1 MNPDGNEQQLKE
13 VHEMMESRLRSLEE
27 SATSENM
34 SNDQLLDKR
43 AVNLTFAIKETI
55 EEAAA
60 KGIVVKNV
68 KIEPT
73 EKGITVKFIL

>member
-1 MNPDGNEQQLKE
+1 MKLDGNEQQLKE
-13 VHEMMESRLRSLEE
+13 VHEMMENKLRELEKE
-27 SATSENM
+27 DSKNM
-34 SNDQLLDKR
+34 SNDQLLDNE

-60 KGIVVKNV
+60 KGIIVKNV
-68 KIEPT
+68 KIKPS

>member
-13 VHEMMESRLRSLEE
+13 IHEMMESRLRSLEE

>member
-1 MNPDGNEQQLKE
+1 MNLEGNEQQLKE
-13 VHEMMESRLRSLEE
+13 VHEMMESKLRSFEE

-34 SNDQLLDKR
+34 SNDQLLDKK

-68 KIEPT
+68 KVEPT

>member
-1 MNPDGNEQQLKE
+1 MDSGGNEQQLKE
-13 VHEMMESRLRSLEE
+13 VHEMMESKLRAIEE
-27 SATSENM
+27 SAPETM
-34 SNDQLLDKR
+34 SNDQLLDKK

-60 KGIVVKNV
+60 RGIVVKNV